1 MLAPLAAAMLTAI
14 ATLLAFA
21 APSLYPPTTLA
32 AAPPAYVLAF
42 YLRISYELVQ
52 TWTVVASVHLLVPPR
67 VAIYLQIFDELVLG
81 GVEPPYFF
89 RCFSFPLKA
98 KLCDGC

>member
-21 APSLYPPTTLA
+21 APPLHPSTTLA
-32 AAPPAYVLAF
+32 AAAA
-42 YLRISYELVQ
+42 
-52 TWTVVASVHLLVPPR
+52 TVVASANLLAPPR
-67 VAIYLQIFDELVLG
+67 VAIYLQISHELVQFC
-81 GVEPPYFF
+81 VEPPYFF

-98 KLCDGC
+98 KLSNGC